1 MCFFCGLPGNMSKEH
16 AWPQWLGEGA
26 EVEPTQTTRTIGYG
40 RTAENELTEA
50 PNIVVTKP
58 GSVLTTRVREVCQR
72 CNNGWMSRLEMS
84 AQPVLERLWQ
94 PTFAFGQTTVTN
106 DEASIV
112 ATWATKTA
120 WIRERVSD
128 ALITATPSMRRHLM
142 DHGLPPEFTRVWI
155 ARHKGRSNFGVYV
168 GRIEASHQDDDW
180 DTNRRRHIL
189 MCVMTFR
196 GLSVLVRTDDGWG
209 VPEMTLPQSQWRQ
222 FWPVAETIQ
231 WPPPAPVSDADTQE
245 VAMRYPWLRHP
256 DVPIFNRDP
265 YGLQEFIRN

>member
-1 MCFFCGLPGNMSKEH
+1 
-16 AWPQWLGEGA
+16 
-26 EVEPTQTTRTIGYG
+26 
-40 RTAENELTEA
+40 
-50 PNIVVTKP
+50 
-58 GSVLTTRVREVCQR
+58 
-72 CNNGWMSRLEMS
+72 
-84 AQPVLERLWQ
+84 
-94 PTFAFGQTTVTN
+94 
-106 DEASIV
+106 
-112 ATWATKTA
+112 
-120 WIRERVSD
+120 
-128 ALITATPSMRRHLM
+128 M

-196 GLSVLVRTDDGWG
+196 GLSVLVRTADGWG

-265 YGLQEFIRN
+265 YGLQEFVRN